1 MVLERL
7 LDDPALNTF
16 AASVNQPHFAKAGFM
31 RGADV
36 LDDDRRNVARRER
49 VTLDV
54 VLGHCRRYSKES
66 LRQAAEDAG
75 FVVKDIFEFN
85 RIGTPAWFLNGK
97 ILRRDTFGLFQ
108 IWMLDMLTPLFRR
121 IDWLLPFPGL
131 SLIAVLERRDAYQE
145 EAVSAFGNCV
155 PAR

>member
-49 VTLDV
+49 VKIESRSSMGIFISIPNAQRPTSNHSQTPTSNDV
-54 VLGHCRRYSKES
+54 QLK
-66 LRQAAEDAG
+66 
-75 FVVKDIFEFN
+75 
-85 RIGTPAWFLNGK
+85 
-97 ILRRDTFGLFQ
+97 
-108 IWMLDMLTPLFRR
+108 
-121 IDWLLPFPGL
+121 
-131 SLIAVLERRDAYQE
+131 LIARLGIGKLGVVGVGSWKL
-145 EAVSAFGNCV
+145 GI
-155 PAR
+155 